1 MVGVVA
7 AWEREAGEGAQDHH
21 EGLGLLLD
29 VAGEASNKCHQVVDV
44 LLMANSEF
52 VVSQSRHAS
61 PRC

>member
-1 MVGVVA
+1 MG
-7 AWEREAGEGAQDHH
+7 EGSGEGAQDHH

-52 VVSQSRHAS
+52 VVSQSRRAS
-61 PRC
+61 PRR